1 MNNKPTIFDYL
12 SQVFM
17 IYGITVL
24 ILNIFCLIF
33 GEAARD
39 YSTIFSLGC
48 SGLSVKT
55 MLQFLLA
62 IAVTIVFRF
71 LFMTDLLIKKMSITA
86 RIIAMFIAV
95 FLNIVAFV
103 ILCGWFPVNDPKA
116 WAMFLISFA
125 VSCTVSTGISVSRE
139 KYENRQLS
147 EALQKLKEVGSADS
161 QALM

>member
-1 MNNKPTIFDYL
+1 MNNKPTIFEYF

-24 ILNIFCLIF
+24 ILNIFCLMF

-55 MLQFLLA
+55 MLQFLFA
-62 IAVTIVFRF
+62 IAITIVFKF
-71 LFMTDLLIKKMSITA
+71 TFMTDLLIKKMSITT
-86 RIIAMFIAV
+86 RVVTLFIAA

-103 ILCGWFPVNDPKA
+103 ILCDWFPVGDPLA
-116 WAMFLISFA
+116 WTMFIVSFT
-125 VSCTVSTGISVSRE
+125 VSCTISTAISICKE

-147 EALQKLKEVGSADS
+147 EALQKLKEEEYE
-161 QALM
+161 